1 MSASTSPTP
10 PTPSPPNAPK
20 MPQPRRSRPLFL
32 HTTALSDAEYTL
44 YVDALRNI
52 LGIRN
57 TESGGCGGDGAHNA
71 DVTDEV
77 LELQLVKVH
86 EIHEWMSRRYED
98 VSIDNID
105 KVRRNLWAA
114 FEPSESTYES
124 NADYLVLAVSGL
136 CMLRRISTDRS
147 CTSSGRRPR
156 ASVTVS
162 QVVNSSLPSDCSC
175 TCATGQSRTNL

>member
-1 MSASTSPTP
+1 MSASTSPTSS
-10 PTPSPPNAPK
+10 TPNA
-20 MPQPRRSRPLFL
+20 PRRSRPLFL

-44 YVDALRNI
+44 YVGALRNI

-57 TESGGCGGDGAHNA
+57 TESGGCGGDGERDA

-105 KVRRNLWAA
+105 KVRPNLWAA

-147 CTSSGRRPR
+147 CTSSSHRHR